1 MLETYA
7 EQIASKCVHFTGI
20 QKKQCVA
27 GVAYDSFDGGL
38 PCLANLGRGPKQ
50 PCSQIHFPTAEEI
63 AEIVA
68 GDEAHLERLGKA
80 LEAVDKDRKVRG
92 FRKGKGGQGS
102 LPCPACNTGTLGYS
116 VASYNGHIHG
126 RCSTPGCVSWM
137 Q

>member
-1 MLETYA
+1 MFETYA

-20 QKKQCVA
+20 QKKQCSV

-38 PCLANLGRGPKQ
+38 PCLANFGRGPKQ
-50 PCSQIHFPTAEEI
+50 PCSQIHFPTSEEI
-63 AEIVA
+63 ADIVA
-68 GDEAHLERLGKA
+68 AHEAHRERLGTA
-80 LEAVDKDRKVRG
+80 LDAVDKDARARG
-92 FRKGKGGQGS
+92 FRKGRGGLAS
-102 LPCPACNTGTLGYS
+102 IPCPACMIGDLGYS